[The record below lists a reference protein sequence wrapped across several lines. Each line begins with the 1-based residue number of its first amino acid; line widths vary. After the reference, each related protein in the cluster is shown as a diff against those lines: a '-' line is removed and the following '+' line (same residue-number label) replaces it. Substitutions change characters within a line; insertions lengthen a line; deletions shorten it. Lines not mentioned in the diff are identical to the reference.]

1 MTSHRRIWA
10 LLAAFLL
17 QDSGVG
23 GGSRS
28 WVTGR
33 LGHIVRLR
41 GAGTGWAMLGQ
52 ATKMGWNGKWATM
65 VFDCLAL
72 FISFSFSIS
81 SSSVFE
87 KKSFGSIQNA

>member
-1 MTSHRRIWA
+1 MT
-10 LLAAFLL
+10 AAAAAIRDYLEA
-17 QDSGVG
+17 GV
-23 GGSRS
+23 S
-28 WVTGR
+28 
-33 LGHIVRLR
+33 IVRIR

-65 VFDCLAL
+65 VFDCFAL

-87 KKSFGSIQNA
+87 KSFGSVQNT